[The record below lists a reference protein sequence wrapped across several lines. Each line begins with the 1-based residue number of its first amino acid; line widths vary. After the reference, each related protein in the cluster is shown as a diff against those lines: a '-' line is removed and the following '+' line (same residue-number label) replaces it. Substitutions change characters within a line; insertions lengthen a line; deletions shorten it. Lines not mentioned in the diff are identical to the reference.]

1 MPILRLATTSRNPAA
16 DAVVDRLD
24 TGTTN
29 GAGKLE
35 IRSGT
40 MPADPQT
47 APPTDSVVLATVV
60 LANPAAGTAANGTAT
75 ITDPAAVSASAT
87 GTATWGRF
95 YNRDNAVVMDCDV
108 TATGGGGAI
117 TLSTTAISSG
127 VTVDMGAIT
136 YTQPQG

>member
-1 MPILRLATTSRNPAA
+1 VAILRLATTARNAAA

-24 TGTTN
+24 VGTLTA
-29 GAGKLE
+29 AGKFQ

-47 APPTDSVVLATVV
+47 APPTDSSVLATVV
-60 LANPAAGTAANGTAT
+60 LANPAAGAAASGAAT
-75 ITDPAAVSASAT
+75 ITDPAAVTADAT
-87 GTATWGRF
+87 GTATWARF
-95 YNRDNAVVMDCDV
+95 LDRDNATVMDCDV

-117 TLSTTAISSG
+117 TLSTTSLSSG

-136 YTQPQG
+136 FTVPQG